1 MRRSGLFAKLCALFA
16 VGVAPCPA
24 LADSDAWHKAATM
37 VTAARTKTYRIDLVR
52 HGPAPLAFRV
62 LSSPAFARFDAES
75 GTFTFQPSVDQLG
88 YHKAELEVFDGES
101 TFTYTLMVTVVRNRA
116 PMVTYEDPLLVAN
129 RSSQRQLPLVAD
141 EESDPLTVVEQR
153 LPRGARLT
161 ETGSGLALDWAP
173 TDADIGEHALTLVV
187 SDGLETTRLERKLHV
202 VPEWHVADWSTHL
215 VPSLGT
221 TGFLSHSGDAFGGA
235 AFEWTLFARRTPA
248 RDGLACRLET
258 YDGDCHASLFR
269 LYVNFELLDAPR
281 VDEAALFAYAF
292 GYSGSFETYTER
304 RALVPFYALEIG
316 GLWQDGTGHRFA
328 VRPALGI
335 HLWADH
341 RVWLD
346 LSVGER
352 IVPAELS
359 RLSGPSATLSAML
372 IPW

>member
-16 VGVAPCPA
+16 VGVAPRPA
-24 LADSDAWHKAATM
+24 LADADASHKAATI
-37 VTAARTKTYRIDLVR
+37 VAAARTKSYRVDLVR

-62 LSSPAFARFDAES
+62 LSSPEFARFDAES

-101 TFTYTLMVTVVRNRA
+101 TFTYTMMVTVVRNRG
-116 PMVTYEDPLLVAN
+116 PIVTFEDPLLIAN
-129 RSSQRQLPLVAD
+129 RSSRRQLPLVAD
-141 EESDPLTVVEQR
+141 EESDHLTVVEQR

-173 TDADIGEHALTLVV
+173 TDADIGEHVLTLVV
-187 SDGLETTRLERKLHV
+187 SDGLETTRLDRKLIV
-202 VPEWHVADWSTHL
+202 VPERQVAGWSTHL
-215 VPSLGT
+215 VPSFGT
-221 TGFLSHSGDAFGGA
+221 TGFLSHSGDAFGGGA
-235 AFEWTLFARRTPA
+235 LEATLFARRAPA
-248 RDGLACRLET
+248 RDGLSCRSES
-258 YDGDCHASLFR
+258 YDGDCHASLLRF
-269 LYVNFELLDAPR
+269 YVNFELLDAPR
-281 VDEAALFAYAF
+281 VDEAALFTYAF
-292 GYSGSFETYTER
+292 GYSGSFEAYTER
-304 RALVPFYALEIG
+304 RTLIPFYALEIG
-316 GLWQDGTGHRFA
+316 GLWQEPTGHRFA
-328 VRPALGI
+328 LRPVLGI

-352 IVPAELS
+352 IVPTELS